1 MPNVCVQL
9 TYQLEDH
16 LIHYVRQNGVTVLV
30 MADAELPRRIA
41 FGFLNEL
48 HRRFLKSY
56 SQEDIADAEPLGMTS
71 FNKQIGD
78 LMEQFT
84 NNPPPDPVRAA
95 QDEISGVK
103 QIMTQNI
110 EAILSRGE
118 RIELLVDKTDNLG
131 NQAAQFRKRSQALRR
146 KMWWKNTKLI
156 ALTAF
161 VVVVSCT
168 SMSPCQAEW
177 LTILCFLRFSYSYSF
192 QVLVAIKSLQ
202 KSFTCCRFLVSIA
215 YFI

>member
-1 MPNVCVQL
+1 MALLHALVSRGSTILAESSKDVDVEAGFSGLQKLLSKIPPNDSKL

-16 LIHYVRQNGVTVLV
+16 LIHYVRQNGVTVLAV
-30 MADAELPRRIA
+30 ADAELPRRVA

-48 HRRFLKSY
+48 HRRFMANY
-56 SQEDIADAEPLGMTS
+56 SEDDVSNAEALAMTG

-78 LMEQFT
+78 LMDQFT

-95 QDEISGVK
+95 QEEITGVK

-146 KMWWKNTKLI
+146 KMWWKNSKLI

-161 VVVVSCT
+161 VIV
-168 SMSPCQAEW
+168 
-177 LTILCFLRFSYSYSF
+177 ILLFLLISNARGS
-192 QVLVAIKSLQ
+192 
-202 KSFTCCRFLVSIA
+202 
-215 YFI
+215 

>member
-1 MPNVCVQL
+1 MAN
-9 TYQLEDH
+9 YSEDD
-16 LIHYVRQNGVTVLV
+16 VSN
-30 MADAELPRRIA
+30 AEALA
-41 FGFLNEL
+41 
-48 HRRFLKSY
+48 
-56 SQEDIADAEPLGMTS
+56 MTG

-78 LMEQFT
+78 LMDQFT

-95 QDEISGVK
+95 QEEITGVK

-146 KMWWKNTKLI
+146 KMWWKNSKLI

-161 VVVVSCT
+161 VIVVSFRMIDAPYAFAADRT
-168 SMSPCQAEW
+168 GQRS
-177 LTILCFLRFSYSYSF
+177 FFSS
-192 QVLVAIKSLQ
+192 
-202 KSFTCCRFLVSIA
+202 
-215 YFI
+215 